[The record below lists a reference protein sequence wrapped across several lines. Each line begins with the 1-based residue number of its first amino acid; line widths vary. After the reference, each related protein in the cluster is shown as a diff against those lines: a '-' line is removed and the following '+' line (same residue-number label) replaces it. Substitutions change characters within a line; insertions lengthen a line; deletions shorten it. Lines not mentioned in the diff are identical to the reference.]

1 MSVRER
7 ATKFREK
14 AGCIAWTKRTG
25 SQPLNDYIYSLLPA
39 GATTT
44 WSLGRDLTTQQMAD
58 RKAENKGKFGN
69 RRRKA
74 KRELEN
80 LQNKEQEALQKR
92 ELEYMEKVDI
102 SDSMDESEDEFR
114 KRDHQDPT
122 STTASRREQ
131 DDRNSPMSFGSN
143 AQGLATFGGPH
154 GGHDRSLQPR
164 RRKRSIDES
173 SSDDDTGLFDGN
185 TKRRKFS
192 LRRVVAPVGAIDRA
206 INPLQRASPRLRTPA
221 SSSNLDQIVFAGAS
235 GRAKQA
241 TETAKSRRGQ
251 VHIDLTEQESD
262 SEYEESSSTS
272 SNHVE
277 SDSSPDPNTD
287 VQVED
292 LIDLTGNDDRS
303 KRDDSHDPDFSPEIE
318 ECLPVQFLGGLNPND
333 ARLRIPSNG
342 PDMYRLR
349 RALQLS
355 VADFAVRSGHGAVN
369 VDEAYDLTEH
379 EHESYICQH
388 YRMQLNF
395 NSVCDERGLGRGPPL
410 YSLDEWTGGLGSW
423 EFAEDDDHGPW
434 LQQLLQENAPGY
446 AEVLYHHRQHYRY
459 TGV

>member
-25 SQPLNDYIYSLLPA
+25 SQPLNDYIFSLLPA

-44 WSLGRDLTTQQMAD
+44 LSLGRDLTTQQMAD

-74 KRELEN
+74 KRELED
-80 LQNKEQEALQKR
+80 LPKKEQEALQKR
-92 ELEYMEKVDI
+92 EQEYIEIVDS
-102 SDSMDESEDEFR
+102 SDSMDESEDGFP
-114 KRDHQDPT
+114 KRDHQNQT
-122 STTASRREQ
+122 ATTVSRREQ
-131 DDRNSPMSFGSN
+131 GGRNSPLSFGSN
-143 AQGLATFGGPH
+143 TQGLATFGGPH

-173 SSDDDTGLFDGN
+173 SSDDDTGLVDAN
-185 TKRRKFS
+185 IKRRKFS
-192 LRRVVAPVGAIDRA
+192 LRRVVAPVGADRA
-206 INPLQRASPRLRTPA
+206 INPSQRAFPRLGTPA
-221 SSSNLDQIVFAGAS
+221 SSSNLNQIVFGGAS

-241 TETAKSRRGQ
+241 TETARSRRRK

-272 SNHVE
+272 STHVD
-277 SDSSPDPNTD
+277 SDSSPDPDTD
-287 VQVED
+287 VQDDD
-292 LIDLTGNDDRS
+292 LIDLTRNDDRS
-303 KRDDSHDPDFSPEIE
+303 ERDDSHVPDFSPEME
-318 ECLPVQFLGGLNPND
+318 ECLPVEFLGGLNPND
-333 ARLRIPSNG
+333 ARLRIPSNS
-342 PDMYRLR
+342 PDMYKLR

-379 EHESYICQH
+379 EHESYICQY
-388 YRMQLNF
+388 YRMQLIF